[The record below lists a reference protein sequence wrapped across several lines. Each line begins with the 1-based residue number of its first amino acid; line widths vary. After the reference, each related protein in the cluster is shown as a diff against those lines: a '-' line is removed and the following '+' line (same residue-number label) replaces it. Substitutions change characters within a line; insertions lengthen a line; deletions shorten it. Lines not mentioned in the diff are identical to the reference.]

1 MLHEILSEAAG
12 EARRLESER
21 GQLLLENRTLKDRLA
36 KLDEAKVEAT
46 IKDLRN
52 TASSRLREKEVA
64 VESEKK
70 ALAEV
75 DRIRGE
81 MKTLKEAHAAALAKK
96 DEEIETLRDLVQEPS
111 TSGKEE

>member
-12 EARRLESER
+12 EARRMESER

-46 IKDLRN
+46 IKDLRG
-52 TASSRLREKEVA
+52 TASARLREKEVA
-64 VESEKK
+64 VEAEKK

-81 MKTLKEAHAAALAKK
+81 MKALKEAHTAALAKK
-96 DEEIETLRDLVQEPS
+96 DEEIKTLRDLVKEPAAS
-111 TSGKEE
+111 VKEE